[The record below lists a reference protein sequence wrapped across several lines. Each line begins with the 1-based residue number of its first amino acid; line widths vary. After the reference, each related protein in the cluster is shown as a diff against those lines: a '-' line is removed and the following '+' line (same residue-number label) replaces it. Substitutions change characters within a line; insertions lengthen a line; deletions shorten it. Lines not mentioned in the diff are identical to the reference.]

1 MASEPDG
8 NQTVSDQLQKVLV
21 SVSVDRTRFAEVVE
35 AVRRTGLLSDVRE
48 MPFLHKVGG
57 AVTPESIPTLEAVDG
72 VQKVRKGGSVE
83 ATAT

>member
-1 MASEPDG
+1 M
-8 NQTVSDQLQKVLV
+8 
-21 SVSVDRTRFAEVVE
+21 
-35 AVRRTGLLSDVRE
+35 RRTGLLYDMLE

-57 AVTPESIPTLEAVDG
+57 AVPPESIPALEAVDG